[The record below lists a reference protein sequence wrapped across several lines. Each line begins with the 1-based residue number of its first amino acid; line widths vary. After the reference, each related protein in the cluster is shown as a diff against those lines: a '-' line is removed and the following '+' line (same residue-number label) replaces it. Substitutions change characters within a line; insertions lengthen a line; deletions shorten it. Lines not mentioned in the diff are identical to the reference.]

1 VTTQIRPF
9 SITVDQADI
18 DDLRER
24 LARTRWATQLPGG
37 DWSRGVP
44 ADYLRDWAE
53 HWRTGYDWR
62 VHEAELNSFPQ
73 FITEI
78 DGHDVHFLHVRSP
91 EPDALPLI
99 FTHGWPA
106 SVVEFT
112 KIIGPLTD
120 PRAHGGDPRQA
131 FHVVVPSVPGF
142 GFSEA
147 PRDIGWSVP
156 RVARMWVELM
166 DRLGYE
172 RFGTQGGDLGAYVA
186 PEVAVVAPERVVGVH
201 VDGGLGFPTE
211 ADVPG
216 MNDDERAEYEQI
228 LQWMGSGVD
237 HHTLLRAAPQT
248 FAYGWHDSPVALLAW
263 MLEKFQEFT
272 PMADVPEDVMDR
284 DHILTN
290 VSLYWFTGT
299 SGSSSWPMYEGLQDG
314 GFVWPTGQDKV
325 PTGVYSGGPAL
336 FRRLAERHNTIVH
349 WPEDNPG
356 NHFVA
361 MEEPGA
367 HAADIRAF
375 FHGLALG

>member
-1 VTTQIRPF
+1 
-9 SITVDQADI
+9 
-18 DDLRER
+18 
-24 LARTRWATQLPGG
+24 
-37 DWSRGVP
+37 
-44 ADYLRDWAE
+44 
-53 HWRTGYDWR
+53 
-62 VHEAELNSFPQ
+62 
-73 FITEI
+73 
-78 DGHDVHFLHVRSP
+78 
-91 EPDALPLI
+91 
-99 FTHGWPA
+99 
-106 SVVEFT
+106 
-112 KIIGPLTD
+112 
-120 PRAHGGDPRQA
+120 
-131 FHVVVPSVPGF
+131 
-142 GFSEA
+142 
-147 PRDIGWSVP
+147 
-156 RVARMWVELM
+156 
-166 DRLGYE
+166 
-172 RFGTQGGDLGAYVA
+172 
-186 PEVAVVAPERVVGVH
+186 
-201 VDGGLGFPTE
+201 
-211 ADVPG
+211 
-216 MNDDERAEYEQI
+216 
-228 LQWMGSGVD
+228 MGSGVD

-336 FRRLAERHNTIVH
+336 FRRLAERYNTIVH